1 MRYNRLYKDNNFL
14 TPTNYTQQLSAY
26 TVNLKYEDLPPEV
39 VERAKMILLQ
49 TIGVALASKNTAIA
63 QKALKMALE
72 ANGGNGGP
80 TAVWGSGKKMGTINA
95 ALALGTMSDAL
106 DWEDCSWTGHP
117 AAGVIPCAWLAA
129 EEKHKSG
136 KDLIAAIVAG
146 YEVYQ
151 RIAMAVQ
158 PSEQRRKEKGWGLT
172 SWQIFGCIIP
182 IAKLYG
188 FDARKVDQSI
198 GMGCECSTT
207 PTCYHEVTMSD
218 FYHYEH
224 GYRARDGFSIAK
236 AVEKGIHNCRDALD
250 EPRCYTGVVC
260 GNDGSNGSN
269 ATTIRSSEADLSWLT
284 KDLGKRYLIMETL
297 LKHWPA
303 NMWVQ
308 TSVEIVKDLVEQ
320 HGFGPEDVEEITIDP
335 PVMKRMW
342 APDDGFTSVTHAQFS
357 IPFVIASYL
366 YDHTPG
372 AQWYAPEKLRDPK
385 IIALALKVKPG
396 PSPVDSPA
404 SGFKMFREETGYP
417 MKTITVTLKDG
428 TKYVGKMDCH
438 PGHPANM
445 MTREQ
450 FADRFRIQAAPALEG
465 ERLEKALAVLCNIE
479 NEPDI
484 GALGDL
490 LI

>member
-106 DWEDCSWTGHP
+106 DWED
-117 AAGVIPCAWLAA
+117 
-129 EEKHKSG
+129 
-136 KDLIAAIVAG
+136 
-146 YEVYQ
+146 
-151 RIAMAVQ
+151 
-158 PSEQRRKEKGWGLT
+158 
-172 SWQIFGCIIP
+172 
-182 IAKLYG
+182 
-188 FDARKVDQSI
+188 
-198 GMGCECSTT
+198 
-207 PTCYHEVTMSD
+207 
-218 FYHYEH
+218 
-224 GYRARDGFSIAK
+224 
-236 AVEKGIHNCRDALD
+236 
-250 EPRCYTGVVC
+250 
-260 GNDGSNGSN
+260 
-269 ATTIRSSEADLSWLT
+269 WLT
-284 KDLGKRYLIMETL
+284 KDLGKRYLIMDTL
-297 LKHWPA
+297 MKHWPA

-308 TSVEIVKDLVEQ
+308 TTAEIVHNLAQ
-320 HGFGPEDVEEITIDP
+320 ANGFGPEDVEEIIVDP
-335 PVMKRMW
+335 PVRERMW

-417 MKTITVTLKDG
+417 MKTVTVTLKDG

-445 MTREQ
+445 MTRAQ
-450 FADRFRIQAAPALEG
+450 FQDRFRVQSAPVLDS
-465 ERLEKALAVLCNIE
+465 ERQEEAIRLLCDVE
-479 NEPDI
+479 NCPDLSPLS
-484 GALGDL
+484 GFLY
-490 LI
+490 